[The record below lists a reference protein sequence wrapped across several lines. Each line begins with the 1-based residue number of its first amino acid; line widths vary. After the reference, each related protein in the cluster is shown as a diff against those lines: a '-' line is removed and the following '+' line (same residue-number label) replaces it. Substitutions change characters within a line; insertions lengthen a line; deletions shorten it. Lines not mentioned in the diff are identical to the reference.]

1 MDDIELKLWKKDMDN
16 KLELMVQELRA
27 EREARN
33 KALDTERELREKELI
48 AYEKAQDKA
57 LKAEKDAREKELQL
71 EIKAI
76 KNTIR
81 PGVYLLGII
90 TTAIVIAVI
99 HNIFFVN
106 K

>member
-1 MDDIELKLWKKDMDN
+1 MDEIEAKLWKKDMEN
-16 KLELMVQELRA
+16 KIELLIQKSD
-27 EREARN
+27 ERFNA
-33 KALDTERELREKELI
+33 ERELREKELI

-57 LKAEKDAREKELQL
+57 LKAEKDAREKELEL

-99 HNIFFVN
+99 HNMFFAN